1 MEHFIDDS
9 DDSNNDNHDPEAPY
23 GCLPVIAAAII
34 LWTIVGAT
42 WWLLL

>member
-1 MEHFIDDS
+1 MMEDFIEDDE
-9 DDSNNDNHDPEAPY
+9 PETPY

-42 WWLLL
+42 WWWFLFAPATS